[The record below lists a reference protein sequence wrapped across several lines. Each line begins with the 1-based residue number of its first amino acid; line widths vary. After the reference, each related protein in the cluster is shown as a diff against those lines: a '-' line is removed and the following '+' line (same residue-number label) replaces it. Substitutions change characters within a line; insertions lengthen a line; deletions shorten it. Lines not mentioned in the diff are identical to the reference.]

1 MERYK
6 GKTVIFTHFT
16 DTQVFLMLCSDTLIF
31 NISSSSCFRKKG
43 RAGSAN
49 GAGSSLQQ
57 FQPHM
62 ATLSDFDSEDE
73 LQIDETPPPRRRPSL
88 PSKKKLAGKSFPP
101 FINKVNLITSTSWY
115 KLTLGS
121 MVSLRSTKETTSGQ
135 TMQRPPQNP

>member
-6 GKTVIFTHFT
+6 GKTIIIQPFPWHEYLESCEMTPLFFTP
-16 DTQVFLMLCSDTLIF
+16 SY
-31 NISSSSCFRKKG
+31 SCFRKKG

-88 PSKKKLAGKSFPP
+88 PSKKKLPGKRFHP
-101 FINKVNLITSTSWY
+101 FLKKNNK
-115 KLTLGS
+115 
-121 MVSLRSTKETTSGQ
+121 
-135 TMQRPPQNP
+135 